1 MRKEKGEGELSVL
14 SSITRG
20 VLTEESE
27 RAILPPPRRRFPT
40 VLTWVNL
47 G

>member
-20 VLTEESE
+20 VLTEESK
-27 RAILPPPRRRFPT
+27 RAILPPSPPPVPHCF
-40 VLTWVNL
+40 NL